1 MASENTER
9 TIVSMVSS
17 PSGISSSGNASSSK
31 KSFKNLRKN
40 LFPPE
45 TKVSKEALKYY
56 RRKKQQ
62 LEVDIL
68 QLKQKWKLLRK
79 KRKNVNENKLS
90 QSALTFEREQVKNR
104 ISAEQTGKISRLIL
118 DYAYEKQNSNQ
129 LKNQIDLINFQIEAE
144 REKREHIA
152 DMQKI
157 SNANLNFDF
166 GLSQNDSSSSE
177 ETKKDLFQNHNIFA
191 TKSEQQRNYLDVRDM
206 LAEIDRF
213 YSELIVT
220 TRNDFASSSYQNA
233 AKEIEKS
240 TFAEVRLMQ
249 VTNNSLNKEI
259 KTLRERVDNSDKTI
273 QQLEK
278 EIKEKRKQMIGKNE
292 EMRQEIADS
301 SSKNDEISS
310 TWSGELA
317 ALDQQQL
324 QLLKSIDSSSRVF
337 DQTVY
342 EIKEITQQFN
352 TYELEMISED
362 ASYISTNS
370 MRSNF
375 LYDGIDNEDD
385 NDYSDSDEEENNAT
399 LNYLILKRNQTAEE
413 LDRMKRE
420 IKELRS
426 SYLKR
431 EAYLKDEIRKKI
443 AKLKEVKTALLGGI
457 QFDVL
462 TTTSTESSGLL
473 SLDGFSFTK

>member
-31 KSFKNLRKN
+31 KSFRRLKRN

-45 TKVSKEALKYY
+45 TKVSREALKYY
-56 RRKKQQ
+56 RKKKQQ

-68 QLKQKWKLLRK
+68 QLKQKWKLLKK
-79 KRKNVNENKLS
+79 KRKTINQNKLS
-90 QSALTFEREQVKNR
+90 QSALIFEQEQVKNR

-118 DYAYEKQNSNQ
+118 DYAHEKQNMNQ

-144 REKREHIA
+144 REKRSQIA

-157 SNANLNFDF
+157 SSENLNFDF
-166 GLSQNDSSSSE
+166 GIGKNESSQEQTN
-177 ETKKDLFQNHNIFA
+177 KIFFQNHNIFA
-191 TKSEQQRNYLDVRDM
+191 SKSEQQRNYLDIRDM
-206 LAEIDRF
+206 LSDIDRF
-213 YSELIVT
+213 YSELIIS

-240 TFAEVRLMQ
+240 AVAEVRLMQ
-249 VTNNSLNKEI
+249 ITSNSLNNEI
-259 KTLRERVDNSDKTI
+259 KVLRDRVENSDKVI
-273 QQLEK
+273 SKLEK
-278 EIKEKRKQMIGKNE
+278 EIKEKRQQFLGKSE

-301 SSKNDEISS
+301 SSKNDEVSS
-310 TWSGELA
+310 TWTGELA

-342 EIKEITQQFN
+342 EIREIIQQFHA
-352 TYELEMISED
+352 YELEAISDD
-362 ASYISTNS
+362 ASYISTSTN
-370 MRSNF
+370 RGNL
-375 LYDGIDNEDD
+375 LYDWSDNEYD
-385 NDYSDSDEEENNAT
+385 NSDSDDEENNAT
-399 LNYLILKRNQTAEE
+399 LNYLIMKRNQTAEE
-413 LDRMKRE
+413 LERMKSEMRD
-420 IKELRS
+420 LRNA
-426 SYLKR
+426 YLKR
-431 EAYLKDEIRKKI
+431 ESTLKDEIRRKI
-443 AKLKEVKTALLGGI
+443 AKLKEIKSALLGGLQLDI
-457 QFDVL
+457 I
-462 TTTSTESSGLL
+462 TTTSTDSSGLL